1 MDPRMWFWI
10 SFSLEKFCV
19 ESFVGVFVSLSVHW
33 WSFRA
38 TGVGLFM
45 FHITNV
51 SHILGHPLIRGY
63 LPYPGLFLFLEVS
76 PTSSSLK
83 VQDFLSISWLSGHI
97 SCPFP
102 RRIHSPLPSFS
113 HIVPSLNLP
122 PRLFYSPFTWESII
136 CTWAF
141 LLVYLLCI
149 YELCGGRPVV
159 YG

>member
-51 SHILGHPLIRGY
+51 SHILGHPIDSWVPPLSRSLSLPGGFSHLLISKSSRFPFLLLTIGSY
-63 LPYPGLFLFLEVS
+63 LLSLPTQDPFSSSFLLPPSSFPQSPSKTILFPILSESQASALGPFFLFIFFGSMSFVE
-76 PTSSSLK
+76 
-83 VQDFLSISWLSGHI
+83 
-97 SCPFP
+97 
-102 RRIHSPLPSFS
+102 RIL
-113 HIVPSLNLP
+113 
-122 PRLFYSPFTWESII
+122 
-136 CTWAF
+136 
-141 LLVYLLCI
+141 
-149 YELCGGRPVV
+149 
-159 YG
+159 